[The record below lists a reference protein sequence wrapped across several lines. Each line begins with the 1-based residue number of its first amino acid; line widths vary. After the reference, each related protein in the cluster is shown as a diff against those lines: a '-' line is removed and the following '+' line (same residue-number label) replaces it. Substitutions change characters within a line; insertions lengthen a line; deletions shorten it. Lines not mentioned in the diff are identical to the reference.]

1 MESQR
6 GRGEGRERSFGK
18 TEKNRKIMRKGEE
31 REKMGGGK
39 RWGLGANITAV
50 TAGRGPGDVFLL

>member
-18 TEKNRKIMRKGEE
+18 TEKNRKIMRKGKE

-39 RWGLGANITAV
+39 S
-50 TAGRGPGDVFLL
+50 GD